1 MCSLPLTD
9 SSSAEV
15 RRTFDRKKPRILTY
29 AGLFSFC
36 RQGKAS
42 IPFTIPDLCHASFF
56 TIILTPKKMISAP
69 TSTFSP
75 RDTASGRKLLSAMP
89 SPATADRKSSV
100 ADTNPRETHGQLQ
113 QHTEFQSLQIPFA

>member
-1 MCSLPLTD
+1 MRGF
-9 SSSAEV
+9 SA
-15 RRTFDRKKPRILTY
+15 FADREKR
-29 AGLFSFC
+29 LFL
-36 RQGKAS
+36 
-42 IPFTIPDLCHASFF
+42 ITIPDLCHASFF

-75 RDTASGRKLLSAMP
+75 RDTASGRKLLSTMP
-89 SPATADRKSSV
+89 SPATADRKNSV